1 MFIKFFV
8 SVSVIFSIQTDA
20 IFFELF
26 SRFFWVISFKAK
38 RCPLRPT
45 KTGVAID
52 VGREDPVIS
61 VAGPFEGTDQE
72 IGLGEAKEGS
82 NGEAVF
88 FIDLG
93 LGL

>member
-38 RCPLRPT
+38 RCPVRPT
-45 KTGVAID
+45 KTRFSGCPRYHTDRPRYYSTEYLVLASSTSTRVLVEVKGVIKAAYY
-52 VGREDPVIS
+52 R
-61 VAGPFEGTDQE
+61 
-72 IGLGEAKEGS
+72 
-82 NGEAVF
+82 
-88 FIDLG
+88 
-93 LGL
+93 